1 MQNNDAIDT
10 RKFSSMQISNGDPID
25 LIIKD
30 VLSEKLGIDFHL
42 IENESSIQD
51 DLCIDS
57 LDFTEII
64 MEIEKKFRIKIT
76 DEESEKFRTV
86 GHITRFVKHKI

>member
-1 MQNNDAIDT
+1 MQNNEAIDIK
-10 RKFSSMQISNGDPID
+10 KFSSMQISNSDPID

-30 VLSEKLGIDFHL
+30 VLADKLGIDFHL
-42 IENESSIQD
+42 IQNESSLQD

-64 MEIEKKFRIKIT
+64 MEIEKKFRIKIM
-76 DEESEKFRTV
+76 DEEVEKFRTV
-86 GHITRFVKHKI
+86 GHITRSVKLKI